1 MKGLALRPAGQGHA
15 RAGKA
20 VIAACAVLLSAV
32 LSLSLA
38 GCTLEMGLDT
48 KVNPDG
54 SGTIG
59 VRLSADKE
67 LQDALA
73 MAAATGLGDLG
84 GLLEGFREDIP
95 SDVGMLFL
103 MVLGNVPSDWAV
115 DRGTD
120 DDGAAWLSAT
130 RSFESLEEL
139 ERLAREGPLSSFVD
153 PAQYALFQDEGFFAT
168 KTAFSTIGSLSELVA
183 ASSEGGQSIPLE
195 LLERVLRVEN
205 RVTLPGTIRD
215 NNADEIGGN
224 TLTWEV
230 VASSTREMYGGSVI
244 YRWGRIIGI
253 AVAAF
258 VVLALLVTLLTLV
271 LLRRRRRTDEAW
283 APSDTPPPPAGPAAG

>member
-1 MKGLALRPAGQGHA
+1 MNGLAFGPAEQTRA

-20 VIAACAVLLSAV
+20 VVASCAMLLLVV

-84 GLLEGFREDIP
+84 GLLEGIREDVP

-103 MVLGNVPSDWAV
+103 MILGNIPTEWTV

-139 ERLAREGPLSSFVD
+139 ERLAREGPLSSFID

-168 KTAFSTIGSLSELVA
+168 KTAFSTIGSLSELA
-183 ASSEGGQSIPLE
+183 ATSSEGGQSIPLE

-205 RVTLPGTIRD
+205 RVTLPGAIRD
-215 NNADEIGGN
+215 NNADEIDGN

-230 VASSTREMYGGSVI
+230 VASSTREMYAGSVI

-258 VVLALLVTLLTLV
+258 VALALLVTLLTLL
-271 LLRRRRRTDEAW
+271 LLRRRRRGAEAG
-283 APSDTPPPPAGPAAG
+283 APRDTKLPPAGPAAG

>member
-1 MKGLALRPAGQGHA
+1 M
-15 RAGKA
+15 
-20 VIAACAVLLSAV
+20 AACAVLLAV

-38 GCTLEMGLDT
+38 GCTLEMGLDAR
-48 KVNPDG
+48 VNPDG

-73 MAAATGLGDLG
+73 TAAATGLGDWG
-84 GLLEGFREDIP
+84 GILEGVREDIP

-103 MVLGNVPSDWAV
+103 MILGKIPSEWAV

-120 DDGAAWLSAT
+120 HDGTAWLSAT

-139 ERLAREGPLSSFVD
+139 ERLAQEGPLSSFVD
-153 PAQYALFQDEGFFAT
+153 PAQYALLQDEGFFAT

-183 ASSEGGQSIPLE
+183 ASSEVGQSIPLE
-195 LLERVLRVEN
+195 LLERALRVEN
-205 RVTLPGTIRD
+205 RVTLPGTVRD
-215 NNADEIGGN
+215 NNADEIDGN
-224 TLTWEV
+224 TLIWEV
-230 VASSTREMYGGSVI
+230 VASSTREMYAGSVV

-253 AVAAF
+253 AVAAS
-258 VVLALLVTLLTLV
+258 VALALLITLLTLV

-283 APSDTPPPPAGPAAG
+283 APSDTPPPPTGPAPG